1 MNYGFYNYGMPPF
14 GVAPSW
20 DTGFQLPEMPMQPY
34 GPLQS
39 IPQFDTYTFTGG
51 MPIGAQPINTGMFM
65 PTGNTGMSLDMNML
79 GGWFAFF
86 QNLNMQLQNAMQP
99 PQIQNTP
106 LGNDFYGGGNTT
118 PTDSDT
124 TTEPGNTPD
133 TGAPNAPNTPNNVI
147 TISDKKNKDSLTN
160 GEMRQLQSTDD
171 VNVFSLKDAK
181 GTIGT
186 NNQKENTITFDE
198 DIEGSNITVN
208 TDSKDI
214 VKLEGKWDDKKNDDG
229 TITLTKGEGNKKT
242 TITVKGDAK
251 VFVNGDRVNG
261 KTNLFGEPID
271 DSGSTK
277 APSKEEEE
285 EFRSQF
291 EGRSATDIKKIDEER
306 FNELEPWQKKIV
318 AEEYAIAY
326 TEEKTGKK
334 NLKFEDLTQEQ
345 IDAAMWSA
353 KKDSGGPPTS
363 STLVDTA
370 LSKKVGKLKASESAE
385 ATTADELNAQLAE
398 GKVKIT
404 EDNIDLV
411 DFDKILSMKDKDKA
425 LKIIKNMDLSGL
437 KQNQKDLLAVKF
449 AGAMDNDKAEA
460 LGINRDGH
468 DFNDRVSKGDLD
480 KLASI
485 LSGMGQPGLG
495 DSLTK
500 IGKNIEEFCKGADQ
514 HSWNGGF
521 FWKDNFMEKKAFNSV
536 MLHNRLAGG
545 KTIEEL
551 IEDGK

>member
-86 QNLNMQLQNAMQP
+86 QNLNMQLQSAMQP

-118 PTDSDT
+118 
-124 TTEPGNTPD
+124 
-133 TGAPNAPNTPNNVI
+133 
-147 TISDKKNKDSLTN
+147 
-160 GEMRQLQSTDD
+160 
-171 VNVFSLKDAK
+171 
-181 GTIGT
+181 
-186 NNQKENTITFDE
+186 
-198 DIEGSNITVN
+198 
-208 TDSKDI
+208 
-214 VKLEGKWDDKKNDDG
+214 
-229 TITLTKGEGNKKT
+229 
-242 TITVKGDAK
+242 

-370 LSKKVGKLKASESAE
+370 LSKKVGELKASESAE